1 MEPPSAYTNFG
12 TSENEFENY
21 EDYSDILPEPLSKKK
36 VQSSLW
42 YFNREVHAG
51 T

>member
-1 MEPPSAYTNFG
+1 MEPPSAYSIIVTC
-12 TSENEFENY
+12 ENEIENY
-21 EDYSDILPEPLSKKK
+21 EDYSDILPKPLSKKK